1 MIVYR
6 AGEHDIPCS
15 LSHWFDVRHHPAT
28 ALLSTQFIIIT
39 NSNQHTLMHGKHTL
53 IALAQHAVIARP
65 ALPSD
70 MY

>member
-1 MIVYR
+1 MC
-6 AGEHDIPCS
+6 DIILP
-15 LSHWFDVRHHPAT
+15 T

-39 NSNQHTLMHGKHTL
+39 NNNQHTLMHGKHTL

-65 ALPSD
+65 AHSSD